1 MKNFELYMPT
11 RIIFGKDCL
20 GKLNREIKKYGTN
33 VLLTYGGGSIKRTG
47 IYDLVMEKLNDCNV
61 FELGGIH
68 PNPRIESVRMGAKL
82 CKEHKIDV
90 ILAVGG
96 GSTIDC
102 SKVIA
107 AAAKYEQDA
116 WDLVM
121 DSSLIQDALPIIDV
135 LTLSATGS
143 ETNSSAVISDLNQH
157 LKLGLSSEF
166 FFPKAAF
173 LNPEFTY
180 TVPVFQSASGMADIF
195 SHLSEI
201 YFNDDNEAMIHQSMM
216 EGIYKTL
223 IHYAPIILEHP
234 DQYEARANVMW
245 SATMA
250 LNGLFRTAFGSAW
263 SCHPMEHTLSAY
275 YDVTHGA
282 GLAVLTPAWMEYVL
296 DEKSLGRF
304 ADFGRNVWQIQD
316 GSDEE
321 IAHAA
326 IEKTKEFLFK
336 TLRLPSSLSQLGVSE
351 DKLSEMAQNAVDSKG
366 GVIKGFRTLEKED
379 VLKIY
384 QNCF

>member
-11 RIIFGKDCL
+11 RIVFGKDGL
-20 GKLNREIKKYGTN
+20 KKLNQEIKKYGTN
-33 VLLTYGGGSIKRTG
+33 VLITYGGGSIKKNG
-47 IYDLVMEKLNDCNV
+47 IYDQVIEKLSDCNI
-61 FELGGIH
+61 FELAGIQ
-68 PNPRIESVRMGAKL
+68 PNPRIESVRQGVKL
-82 CKEHKIDV
+82 CKENKIDV
-90 ILAVGG
+90 ILAIGG

-107 AAAKYEQDA
+107 AGAKYEKDA
-116 WDLVM
+116 WDLVL
-121 DSSLIQDALPIIDV
+121 DSSLIQDALPIIDI

-143 ETNSSAVISDLNQH
+143 ETNNTAVISDYNQH
-157 LKLGLSSEF
+157 LKLGVSSPYL
-166 FFPKAAF
+166 FPKTAF

-180 TVPVFQSASGMADIF
+180 SVPQFQSASGIADIF

-201 YFNDDNEAMIHQSMM
+201 YFNEDDEAMIHQSMM
-216 EGIYKTL
+216 EGVYRTI
-223 IHYAPIILEHP
+223 IHYAPIVLEHP
-234 DQYEARANVMW
+234 DHYQARANIMW

-250 LNGLFRTAFGSAW
+250 LNGLFRTAFGGGW

-296 DEKSLGRF
+296 DEKSMHRF
-304 ADFGRNVWQIQD
+304 ADFARNVWQIQE
-316 GSDEE
+316 GPEE
-321 IAHAA
+321 EMARAA
-326 IEKTKEFLFK
+326 IEKTKEFFFK
-336 TLRLPSSLSQLGVSE
+336 TLRLPSSLSQLGVLE

>member
-20 GKLNREIKKYGTN
+20 GKLNQEIKKYGTN

-143 ETNSSAVISDLNQH
+143 ETNSSAVISDLDQH

-180 TVPVFQSASGMADIF
+180 TVPAFQSASGMADIF

-234 DQYEARANVMW
+234 DHYEARANVMW

>member
-234 DQYEARANVMW
+234 DHYEARANVMW